1 MSKLFKLIKVDLIQ
15 SYSLNKLNKKHGK
28 KRGLGALIATILLGA
43 LILASVCYLF
53 YFMGTICAETGQ
65 EDYLLA
71 LDIVIVIQIIVP
83 TEYPKTNGENQRL
96 IN

>member
-43 LILASVCYLF
+43 LILALVCYLF

-65 EDYLLA
+65 EDYLL
-71 LDIVIVIQIIVP
+71 VFGYSVGTIICITITIFQV
-83 TEYPKTNGENQRL
+83 QLHFAR
-96 IN
+96 